1 MQVRVRM
8 WVLVL
13 ASVASLVSGQQAAS
27 SSRIQALV
35 SQLAAAPRHH
45 SPSPSYSSDRRISV
59 DQVSCDWSSVVT
71 APSSHL
77 PLARGWAGCRCRRGW
92 ASPPP
97 PSSSPSWSSRRSPS
111 RSPTGQGTAASK
123 VCSVLSRGGNEIFAN
138 IFSIC
143 SSLVLSHL
151 GIY

>member
-71 APSSHL
+71 APSSHQGVGGL
-77 PLARGWAGCRCRRGW
+77 PLQERLGQPAATKHLPFLEFSPQPVTLTDRAGDSGEQ
-92 ASPPP
+92 
-97 PSSSPSWSSRRSPS
+97 
-111 RSPTGQGTAASK
+111 GQQ
-123 VCSVLSRGGNEIFAN
+123 CSV
-138 IFSIC
+138 
-143 SSLVLSHL
+143 
-151 GIY
+151 